1 MEQGAGIRNR
11 ILGPPLEG
19 GITDDQ
25 PKDFFADPFSD
36 NDSEPSTPMSEVSNY
51 ELSIQAIRKQPQD
64 AKRSTVTCCRC
75 DCVNSFEPESRGS
88 ATCEKCTRA
97 FCRKCR
103 VESEQIAAFDE
114 RGKAFITRDKNEV
127 DYYWFCSSC
136 GVKSGIPRHS
146 VLKMGCVASVDVR
159 FLSCGPCQQK
169 ANRKSLTIAFIKA
182 KPISCGLD
190 DGGGLNWHQ
199 PEFEAKNKTN
209 FLPRYTTF
217 VNNRS
222 KNEKHQGRR
231 NWVVRL
237 RRWTF

>member
-1 MEQGAGIRNR
+1 
-11 ILGPPLEG
+11 
-19 GITDDQ
+19 
-25 PKDFFADPFSD
+25 
-36 NDSEPSTPMSEVSNY
+36 
-51 ELSIQAIRKQPQD
+51 
-64 AKRSTVTCCRC
+64 VTCCRC

-103 VESEQIAAFDE
+103 VESEQIAAFDV
-114 RGKAFITRDKNEV
+114 RGKAFITQDRNDV
-127 DYYWFCSSC
+127 DYFWFCSSC

-182 KPISCGLD
+182 KPLSAGLD
-190 DGGGLNWHQ
+190 DGEGLNWQQ
-199 PEFEAKNKTN
+199 PEFEGKSKPK
-209 FLPRYTTF
+209 FLSLCTSSTDDG
-217 VNNRS
+217 S
-222 KNEKHQGRR
+222 KNQKCQGRR
-231 NWVVRL
+231 NWVGRL